1 MNDTNPIIEIKAI
14 DALAQQNAIQRQNQ
28 LTKPPGSLGVL
39 ESLAIQLAGH
49 QGAICPQIN
58 RPWIT
63 VFAADH
69 GIANEGVSAF
79 PAVVTQEMVKNFAAG
94 GAAITV
100 LAKANHAAFEVVDV
114 GVLADVTEGGKNPL
128 PNLISFRVAAGS
140 FNFLHQP
147 AMTKEMLNKAQS
159 AGCLAVERALESR
172 ADLFIGGEMGIGN
185 TTSATAIIAQICGVA
200 VTDIVGIGTGIHSEQ
215 KVHKVKVIESAL
227 QKHQINM
234 DSPMQVLACVGG
246 LEIAALVGAY
256 LACAEK
262 GLSIVV
268 DGVIA
273 CAAALVVCEIAPQAK
288 DWMIFGHQSVEPAQQ
303 AVFSHLNVRPIL
315 DLSMRLGEGSGA
327 AMAIPVI
334 KMACLLHEQMAT
346 FDEAGVSESE
356 EVMDKNG

>member
-14 DALAQQNAIQRQNQ
+14 DSLAQQKAVQRQNQ

-39 ESLAIQLAGH
+39 ESLTIQLAGH
-49 QGAICPQIN
+49 QGVVCPQIN

-79 PAVVTQEMVKNFAAG
+79 PAVVTQEMVKNFSAG

-100 LAKANHAAFEVVDV
+100 LANANQAAFEVVDV
-114 GVLADVTEGGKNPL
+114 GVLADVTEGGKKTL
-128 PNLISFRVAAGS
+128 PNLISFRVASGS

-147 AMTKEMLNKAQS
+147 AMTNEMLNKAQA
-159 AGCLAVERALESR
+159 AGCLAVERALESN

-185 TTSATAIIAQICGVA
+185 TTSAKAIMNEICGVA
-200 VTDIVGIGTGIHSEQ
+200 VAEIVGIGTGIHSEQ
-215 KVHKVKVIESAL
+215 KVHKIKVIERAL

-234 DSPMQVLACVGG
+234 DSPMQILACVGG

-273 CAAALVVCEIAPQAK
+273 CAAALVVCEMAPQAK
-288 DWMIFGHQSVEPAQQ
+288 DWMLFGHQSIEPAQQ
-303 AVFSHLNVRPIL
+303 AVFRHLNVRPIL

-356 EVMDKNG
+356 EAMDKDG

>member
-246 LEIAALVGAY
+246 LEIAALVGAT
-256 LACAEK
+256 
-262 GLSIVV
+262 
-268 DGVIA
+268 
-273 CAAALVVCEIAPQAK
+273 
-288 DWMIFGHQSVEPAQQ
+288 
-303 AVFSHLNVRPIL
+303 FS
-315 DLSMRLGEGSGA
+315 
-327 AMAIPVI
+327 
-334 KMACLLHEQMAT
+334 
-346 FDEAGVSESE
+346 
-356 EVMDKNG
+356 

>member
-1 MNDTNPIIEIKAI
+1 MNDHNSCLEIKAI
-14 DALAQQNAIQRQNQ
+14 DTLAQQNAIQRQSQ

-39 ESLAIQLAGH
+39 ESIAIQLAGH
-49 QGAICPQIN
+49 QGLVCPQIN
-58 RPWIT
+58 RPWVT

-79 PAVVTQEMVKNFAAG
+79 PAVVTQEMVKNFSAG

-100 LAKANHAAFEVVDV
+100 LAKANDAAFEVVDV
-114 GVLADVTEGGKNPL
+114 GVLADVTEEGKKPF
-128 PNLISFRVAAGS
+128 PNLISCRVAAGS
-140 FNFLHQP
+140 FNFLHQA
-147 AMTKEMLNKAQS
+147 AMSNEMLYKAQN
-159 AGCLAVERALESR
+159 AGCLAVERALEQG

-185 TTSATAIIAQICGVA
+185 TTSATAIIAQICNVA

-215 KVHKVKVIESAL
+215 KLHKIKVIERAL
-227 QKHQINM
+227 QIHQADM
-234 DSPMQVLACVGG
+234 TSPMQVLTCVGG

-256 LACAEK
+256 LTCAEQ
-262 GLSIVV
+262 GVTIVV

-273 CAAALVVCEIAPQAK
+273 CAAALIVCEVAPQAK
-288 DWMIFGHQSVEPAQQ
+288 GWMMFGHQSIEPAQQ
-303 AVFSHLNVRPIL
+303 AVFHHLDVRPIL

-334 KMACLLHEQMAT
+334 KMACLLHAQMAT
-346 FDEAGVSESE
+346 FDEAGVSESD